1 MITRYGDRHQRSPAS
16 GRSTTFGLKA
26 AFFLFFP
33 LVLNAQELHRVLSR
47 AGIPNTPWL
56 GVYAWRWVGVFH
68 PPKAALQPFLPV
80 SWVQQVDFLL
90 SK

>member
-1 MITRYGDRHQRSPAS
+1 M
-16 GRSTTFGLKA
+16 
-26 AFFLFFP
+26 
-33 LVLNAQELHRVLSR
+33 LSR

-90 SK
+90 SQ